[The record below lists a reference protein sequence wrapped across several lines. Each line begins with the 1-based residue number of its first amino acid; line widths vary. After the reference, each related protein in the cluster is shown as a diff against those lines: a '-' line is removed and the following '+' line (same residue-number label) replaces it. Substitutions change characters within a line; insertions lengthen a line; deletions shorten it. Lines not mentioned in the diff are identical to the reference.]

1 MIRITATTQTR
12 EEVVLKLEGWLAEG
26 DVALLAAEGE
36 GHLRETERL
45 VLELTGVEFI
55 DSAGIELL
63 QAWAAKGM
71 VLRGGSPFV
80 QVLLREHGL
89 PSE

>member
-12 EEVVLKLEGWLAEG
+12 EEVVLKLEGWLAAG
-26 DVALLAAEGE
+26 DVALLASEGE
-36 GHLRETERL
+36 SHFQQTERL

-55 DSAGIELL
+55 DSAGIGLL
-63 QAWAAKGM
+63 QAWTAKGL
-71 VLRGGSPFV
+71 VLRGGSSFV

-89 PSE
+89 SGE